1 MGVEGWSGGER
12 ANLARHA
19 SADRRRAM
27 SDSADKELRR
37 YVARDLV
44 YGNEPG
50 LRFGCILDGKG
61 GATNVDW
68 AGVRRWSP
76 EQGVLW
82 VHIERDNDA
91 AATWLRRESGIDTVT
106 CDALLVEDS
115 RPRVEDIGDALF
127 VVLRGINVSEHEEL
141 VPIHIWVDAHRVIT
155 MRDRSSFLSALRDIR
170 EDLTNGKG
178 PTTSGKLF
186 VKVLRKIVK
195 PVPPLLAEIDDEV
208 DDLDEKIVASASSE
222 TAREKIGAIR
232 RRAIHLRRYLAPQRE
247 ALTRLQHEEVTWLT
261 GRERVHLRE
270 VADLVQRT
278 VENLDM
284 IRDRTTILHEDMA
297 AITAEKIATT
307 SNRLAALAA
316 VLLPPSL
323 VAGMLGAN
331 IGGIPGPDDPW
342 AFVILC
348 LVILAF
354 LATEVWV
361 LKKFKWF

>member
-1 MGVEGWSGGER
+1 M
-12 ANLARHA
+12 NDP
-19 SADRRRAM
+19 ADNT
-27 SDSADKELRR
+27 LRR

-50 LRFGCILDGKG
+50 MRFGCILDGRG

-68 AGVRRWSP
+68 AGVRQWRP

-82 VHIERDNDA
+82 VHLERDHEDA
-91 AATWLRRESGIDTVT
+91 ARWLRRESGIDIVN
-106 CDALLVEDS
+106 CEALLVEDS

-127 VVLRGINVSEHEEL
+127 VVLRGINVSEHEEM
-141 VPIHIWVDAHRVIT
+141 VPIHIWVDSSRVVT
-155 MRDRSSFLSALRDIR
+155 LRDRTSFLSALRDIR
-170 EDLTNGKG
+170 EDLTAGKG

-186 VKVLRKIVK
+186 VKILRKIVK

-208 DDLDEKIVASASSE
+208 DDLDEQIAGAASSE

-232 RRAIHLRRYLAPQRE
+232 RRAIHIRRYLAPQRE
-247 ALTRLQHEEVTWLT
+247 ALARLQHEECSWLT
-261 GRERVHLRE
+261 SRERVHLRE
-270 VADLVQRT
+270 VADLVQRS

-297 AITAEKIATT
+297 AITAEKIAKT

-323 VAGMLGAN
+323 FAGMLGAN

-342 AFVILC
+342 AFGILC
-348 LVILAF
+348 LLIVVF
-354 LATEVWV
+354 LAVEVWV
-361 LKKFKWF
+361 LRKLRWF